1 MLETHRWI
9 VAPYRQDRLAALC
22 EIPATDAPLLEIDC
36 HRQRRGPY
44 TGAGELLRILV
55 PQAYQKWPELVLAHA
70 REILS
75 LAPELQTTI
84 PAPPATLTTLAI
96 PKERTRF
103 YGRVYTRRLAH
114 GIVNFLLEIRAASGQ
129 PLGPFFFDNVQAADY
144 TDQELLSILLRRVQ
158 PQHGSIALGSTTHVL
173 TDPLQQAL
181 TRFACQIQPQPPAR
195 REQEAEALPPA
206 WQAWLEHA
214 GQGWRGEREAL
225 QEITLWPQCGIAV
238 DTPWAQGLAW
248 LVAHLEQE
256 QRLRLGRAYVESEG
270 TSAHPL
276 EQLAYQQSAES
287 VRQQWH
293 DERAETLAQLGQWS
307 LQLGA
312 LPYHREQGSQA
323 ATLGVESLLQAINY
337 CVDMGFYDWTQGL
350 GERGRRLVTWETQP
364 LRAWVFTSKLAIAL
378 AMFEQADEAE
388 ALISEARGNSSDPQV
403 HIQAAYMTAMNY
415 TRHRGPRQRN
425 HQQARAWINVARA
438 IAQGSADPQDRA
450 FQVAFQDNG
459 MALVELHLGRPTKAL
474 ELVEGA
480 ISQLDQE
487 LTQDQHRLH
496 RSVLLYNRGQVYAYL
511 KQWEKALVDY
521 TAVIAL
527 DPHFSEYYLDRGN
540 LYRQLKQYERALQD
554 YQQALQL
561 SSPYPELYFN
571 RALLLADMGQVEA
584 ALADYTTI
592 LELEP
597 DYLDALVNRA
607 SLLYEQGDFQLARR
621 DIAHGLQLQAGHAQL
636 LCLLGLLELG
646 EEHPALAYQALSAAI
661 EQDPLLVAAWTN
673 RAVLAFEQG
682 QVEAAIED
690 LSRACALGENAAV
703 RYNRGIAYQALQ
715 QWERAIED
723 FSAALDL
730 DREDEQDLLY
740 RRGCCLARLGNA
752 ERAHQDF
759 QAHLALGPSPYGEEL
774 RQVDPSLIR

>member
-1 MLETHRWI
+1 MMQTHRWI
-9 VAPYRQDRLAALC
+9 VAPYRQDRLAALS
-22 EIPATDAPLLEIDC
+22 EIPGPDAPLLEIDC
-36 HRQRRGPY
+36 HYQRCGPY
-44 TGAGELLRILV
+44 TGTGELLRALV
-55 PQAYQKWPELVLAHA
+55 PQAYRRWPELVMAHA

-84 PAPPATLTTLAI
+84 PTPPATLTTLAI

-144 TDQELLSILLRRVQ
+144 TDQELLAILLRRVQ
-158 PQHGSIALGSTTHVL
+158 PQHGQISLGSTTHPL
-173 TDPLQQAL
+173 TAPLMQAL
-181 TRFACQIQPQPPAR
+181 TRFACLLRPQPPAR
-195 REQEAEALPPA
+195 QEQEAEALPPA
-206 WQAWLEHA
+206 WKSWLAGA

-225 QEITLWPQCGIAV
+225 AEITAWPECGIAA
-238 DTPWAQGLAW
+238 DTPWTQGLTW

-256 QRLRLGRAYVESEG
+256 QRLRLGRAYVASEG
-270 TSAHPL
+270 TSANPL
-276 EQLAYQQSAES
+276 EHLAYQQSTLS

-293 DERAETLAQLGQWS
+293 DERAETLEHLGQWS

-312 LPYHREQGSQA
+312 IPYHRAQGRQA
-323 ATLGVESLLQAINY
+323 TTLGVESLLKAINY
-337 CVDMGFYDWTQGL
+337 CVDMGFYDYTKDL

-388 ALISEARGNSSDPQV
+388 ELISEARGNSSDPQV

-415 TRHRGPRQRN
+415 TRHRGSRQRN

-438 IAQGSADPQDRA
+438 IAQGIADPQDRA

-459 MALVELHLGRPTKAL
+459 MALVELHLGHPAKAL

-480 ISQLDQE
+480 IGQLDHE

-511 KQWEKALVDY
+511 KRWEQALVDY

-540 LYRQLKQYERALQD
+540 LYRQLKQYTHALED
-554 YQQALQL
+554 YQQALRL

-571 RALLLADMGQVEA
+571 RALLLADMGQIEE
-584 ALADYTTI
+584 ALADYATI

-607 SLLYEQGDFQLARR
+607 SLLYEQGDFQPARR
-621 DIAHGLQLQAGHAQL
+621 DIEHGLQLQPGHAQL
-636 LCLLGLLELG
+636 LCLLGLLEIG
-646 EEHPALAYQALSAAI
+646 EERPAEAYQALSSAI

-682 QVEAAIED
+682 QLEAAIED
-690 LSRACALGENAAV
+690 LTRASALGENAAV
-703 RYNRGIAYQALQ
+703 RYNRGIAYQAQQ

-740 RRGCCLARLGNA
+740 RRGCCLAHLGNR
-752 ERAHQDF
+752 ERARQDF

-774 RQVDPSLIR
+774 RQLDPSLLR